1 MSALLKTVEQN
12 RAIFGLG
19 HKLSMETDDLRDLAE
34 DVSGGR
40 TRSLKEITFDEANA
54 IIVRLGGEAFP
65 PDGSPAV
72 PRRTVNHRKQQAG
85 VVTLASPAHLKKMDD
100 LAAARGISP
109 EGLERMCFRMLRS
122 KRPKT
127 AKGCNAVIEAL
138 KSMAKRER
146 RVSSPDTKEAA

>member
-1 MSALLKTVEQN
+1 MSALKTVDQN
-12 RAIFGLG
+12 RAIFGLA
-19 HKLSMETDDLRDLAE
+19 HKLNMETEDIRDLAD
-34 DVSGGR
+34 DVTGGR
-40 TRSLKEITFDEANA
+40 TRSLKEISFDEANA

-65 PDGSPAV
+65 PDGSPAA

-85 VVTLASPAHLKKMDD
+85 VVTLASPAHLRKLDD

-122 KRPKT
+122 KRPAT

-146 RVSSPDTKEAA
+146 RGSSPNTKEAA